1 MAELSD
7 NLLKNLNERL
17 SEMDKQ
23 LARGIQLT
31 QTIGQEFKSA
41 FSGVEIASFMTKL
54 KELDRTKGRKI
65 DILFNLVDD
74 KGRPLDAQTL
84 KDKIKHL
91 SKSISRGDE
100 SYGKLS
106 SRQAMTD
113 QLALWKEQLRM
124 VSKGS
129 VEQMDLL
136 ANAIRVVNQEQERL
150 NRAKEQQIQ
159 KEERILELE
168 IRQEER
174 ERVKNERAQQK
185 LQEKEALSQQ
195 RQQALEEKRLRQE
208 RLAQSKAALREQA
221 RVEKEAVANMKRQIE
236 IKQQLAKIDHDRQ
249 IRSKQ
254 GVGVDKSQIDAERQ
268 SYAALQRELTQLIA
282 KQKELNKI
290 SGGSATKKARS
301 TMGTFSAT
309 SNAREVERYQKA
321 LKKLEEQEKRNIK
334 RQEELEKRF
343 KQTGDTSRTLT
354 STLSRL
360 AGALGLTFGLRGVTS
375 FVKKIAETRG
385 EFEMLQ
391 VSLRSILGNKEK
403 ADEIWSKTLQ
413 MALESPYT
421 AQQLAKSTKQL
432 AAFRIETHKLYDTTK
447 MLADV
452 AAGLGVDQERLNLA
466 YGHTKAS
473 GFLRGM
479 YARQF
484 ATAGVNIYGELAEYY
499 SKAEKKLISF
509 SEVYERI
516 SKKQVKFE
524 DVEAVFKKLTSEGGA
539 FYNMQLNMT
548 NTLQGQINKLKDAYA
563 QLLNKIGKQNE
574 GALKGGVN
582 ILLEMVRNWRA
593 VLNVI
598 EIVGGSAMMAV
609 LMRFVSGLR
618 MTGAAAALA
627 SREVVGLAAAGAR
640 TRVMFEGL
648 GKTLKSHPILLIA
661 SAIAA
666 LGLTFFNMNKKFR
679 EMNSVLD
686 EQSVIFLQSSLRM
699 KKYNA
704 DIEENNQKIETL
716 GKKQNKT
723 KEETEELSKAQSDN
737 IGMVAE
743 LRKNYPEL
751 ADQLTITAN
760 GYISNYDALAKYN
773 KELEANV
780 TLLQLAKSDSMWK
793 ESLEKNA
800 GELLSDLSRMQ
811 NEISQQKAVALL
823 NIANL
828 PEEEGAK
835 HNRQVRDV
843 LEEIANL
850 DETDLNSIKKYNA
863 LVAKLYYTIEK
874 LSDKVNSKEFNLGK
888 NFVNLKY
895 VNASLGAFFDA
906 VPDFIKPN
914 VDFSKGSKPEFITTA
929 MEDVEK
935 DLKRINP
942 TIRSEMQKGLLG
954 IKEYAEEIEKTDGGW
969 TKWLENNIK
978 RVNEDI
984 VSGKYDPWK
993 VVRTFLEKAGS
1004 ALTPQ
1009 MRQFYN
1015 QQLVK
1020 LQKFAPE
1027 GILAKLFNVFLT
1039 GGKNTT
1045 AGGIEDPNGNGAKAK
1060 DSISRLISLLKE
1072 MNSEYDKLSKSAYGY
1087 VAAND
1092 KVRESYREAFKEIF
1106 KAKYGT
1112 KGRYEL
1118 DKAFTMINWD
1128 EVDTTNKQG
1137 VANAM
1142 KKLRDYMDA
1151 NDIWK
1156 HYSKETRAEIEKFI
1170 SGMEVGAEIQVH
1182 ARIRDDFKREM
1193 EQMFSNYDLTLEL
1206 QGLKIN
1212 PQQAKDLFPDFE
1224 ETTIGQ
1230 LQDKLEEFY
1239 QKWNTK
1245 GEDGKSLFSEEDLEA
1260 YRQMSDKIASD
1271 VLKMQK
1277 EKAKEYSKYFERELS
1292 DRAKLEMK
1300 YAQDLAFVRANISD
1314 ETQRSNIE
1322 ANLGKKYAEDLH
1334 ELEWKSFKESDFYV
1348 EMMDDISSLP
1358 ATYTKLMMAKLNEIL
1373 ANPQTL
1379 SPRALKEAIKAREKI
1394 MQAQIDLQPI
1404 SVMKESRERI
1414 REGAKAVGGKT
1425 WWGTRKNLDKEISA
1439 NQELIN
1445 QRNKEIQQLQTIQ
1458 AKVKSYEL
1466 AEEAVGVAQS
1476 KLSSETV
1483 KKIETEGSEID
1494 ALNAMRDEQAKN
1506 LERINELRKKQLSG
1520 TEALST
1526 TERDELQG
1534 LEATTAAL
1542 NTQIPI
1548 LDEYI
1553 KKQDEATTVRQGLKG
1568 TTAETWIKQG
1578 KTSADVGQAINTTQ
1592 ENANQLEQTNAKLK
1606 DSRKAFD
1613 DYVKGLGSIN
1623 QAMGHTIGKFKD
1635 LGNAWYDTY
1644 EALGGETDVLTDA
1657 WKEFGNTMVDTI
1669 TRALEMIPTLVAGFV
1684 SAGTSI
1690 NAALGIIGLIAEA
1703 IQLVITLVG
1712 ALAKVHDAGYEK
1724 EIQAQQKAIDNLS
1737 RAYDRLEKQIDK
1749 TLHVSSY
1756 MRTFDDSL
1764 DNIQQ
1769 QIQATEQQLQAERSK
1784 KNSDEDKIQEYE
1796 NNIEDLYDKEREL
1809 RQKMIEDMG
1818 GIGEDN
1824 YRSWAEGFVS
1834 AWKDAFLE
1842 TGDGLDA
1849 LQEHFDEFLQDWFV
1863 KQATMRIA
1871 GKALERVMGDIDNVV
1886 SDDGYVNWDELQ
1898 RIRQQMAL
1906 VLPELNERLSEF
1918 AGMWDLGGEGALSG
1932 LAAGIQGITEEQANI
1947 LEAYWNSVRM
1957 YTASIDT
1964 NVAALATAFGV
1975 GTGVNTNPMLQQL
1988 TLTAQHT
1995 NDILLLLESVRT
2007 NNGSGNGIRVI
2018 SV

>member
-360 AGALGLTFGLRGVTS
+360 AGALGLTFGLRGITS

-627 SREVVGLAAAGAR
+627 SREVTGLAAAGAR
-640 TRVMFEGL
+640 TRVMFDGL

-828 PEEEGAK
+828 PEEEGARQ
-835 HNRQVRDV
+835 NRQVRDI

-850 DETDLNSIKKYNA
+850 DETDLNSIKKYND
-863 LVAKLYYTIEK
+863 LVTKLYVTISN
-874 LSDKVNSKEFNLGK
+874 LSDKVGSKEFNLGK
-888 NFVNLKY
+888 NFEDLKY
-895 VNASLGAFFDA
+895 VNQSIGAFFDA
-906 VPDFIKPN
+906 FPDFLKPN
-914 VDFSKGSKPEFITTA
+914 IDYSKSSKPAFITTA

-935 DLKRINP
+935 GLKRMYP
-942 TIRSEMQKGLLG
+942 TIQTELQKGLLG

-993 VVRTFLEKAGS
+993 VVRTFLEKAGA

-1039 GGKNTT
+1039 GGKDTT

-1072 MNSEYDKLSKSAYGY
+1072 MNSEYDKL
-1087 VAAND
+1087 
-1092 KVRESYREAFKEIF
+1092 RRF
-1106 KAKYGT
+1106 
-1112 KGRYEL
+1112 L
-1118 DKAFTMINWD
+1118 
-1128 EVDTTNKQG
+1128 
-1137 VANAM
+1137 
-1142 KKLRDYMDA
+1142 
-1151 NDIWK
+1151 
-1156 HYSKETRAEIEKFI
+1156 
-1170 SGMEVGAEIQVH
+1170 
-1182 ARIRDDFKREM
+1182 KR
-1193 EQMFSNYDLTLEL
+1193 N
-1206 QGLKIN
+1206 
-1212 PQQAKDLFPDFE
+1212 
-1224 ETTIGQ
+1224 
-1230 LQDKLEEFY
+1230 
-1239 QKWNTK
+1239 
-1245 GEDGKSLFSEEDLEA
+1245 
-1260 YRQMSDKIASD
+1260 
-1271 VLKMQK
+1271 
-1277 EKAKEYSKYFERELS
+1277 
-1292 DRAKLEMK
+1292 
-1300 YAQDLAFVRANISD
+1300 
-1314 ETQRSNIE
+1314 
-1322 ANLGKKYAEDLH
+1322 
-1334 ELEWKSFKESDFYV
+1334 
-1348 EMMDDISSLP
+1348 
-1358 ATYTKLMMAKLNEIL
+1358 
-1373 ANPQTL
+1373 
-1379 SPRALKEAIKAREKI
+1379 
-1394 MQAQIDLQPI
+1394 
-1404 SVMKESRERI
+1404 
-1414 REGAKAVGGKT
+1414 
-1425 WWGTRKNLDKEISA
+1425 
-1439 NQELIN
+1439 
-1445 QRNKEIQQLQTIQ
+1445 
-1458 AKVKSYEL
+1458 
-1466 AEEAVGVAQS
+1466 
-1476 KLSSETV
+1476 
-1483 KKIETEGSEID
+1483 
-1494 ALNAMRDEQAKN
+1494 
-1506 LERINELRKKQLSG
+1506 
-1520 TEALST
+1520 
-1526 TERDELQG
+1526 
-1534 LEATTAAL
+1534 
-1542 NTQIPI
+1542 
-1548 LDEYI
+1548 
-1553 KKQDEATTVRQGLKG
+1553 
-1568 TTAETWIKQG
+1568 
-1578 KTSADVGQAINTTQ
+1578 
-1592 ENANQLEQTNAKLK
+1592 
-1606 DSRKAFD
+1606 
-1613 DYVKGLGSIN
+1613 
-1623 QAMGHTIGKFKD
+1623 
-1635 LGNAWYDTY
+1635 
-1644 EALGGETDVLTDA
+1644 
-1657 WKEFGNTMVDTI
+1657 
-1669 TRALEMIPTLVAGFV
+1669 
-1684 SAGTSI
+1684 
-1690 NAALGIIGLIAEA
+1690 
-1703 IQLVITLVG
+1703 
-1712 ALAKVHDAGYEK
+1712 
-1724 EIQAQQKAIDNLS
+1724 
-1737 RAYDRLEKQIDK
+1737 
-1749 TLHVSSY
+1749 
-1756 MRTFDDSL
+1756 
-1764 DNIQQ
+1764 
-1769 QIQATEQQLQAERSK
+1769 
-1784 KNSDEDKIQEYE
+1784 
-1796 NNIEDLYDKEREL
+1796 
-1809 RQKMIEDMG
+1809 
-1818 GIGEDN
+1818 
-1824 YRSWAEGFVS
+1824 
-1834 AWKDAFLE
+1834 
-1842 TGDGLDA
+1842 
-1849 LQEHFDEFLQDWFV
+1849 
-1863 KQATMRIA
+1863 
-1871 GKALERVMGDIDNVV
+1871 
-1886 SDDGYVNWDELQ
+1886 
-1898 RIRQQMAL
+1898 
-1906 VLPELNERLSEF
+1906 
-1918 AGMWDLGGEGALSG
+1918 
-1932 LAAGIQGITEEQANI
+1932 
-1947 LEAYWNSVRM
+1947 
-1957 YTASIDT
+1957 
-1964 NVAALATAFGV
+1964 
-1975 GTGVNTNPMLQQL
+1975 
-1988 TLTAQHT
+1988 TAQ
-1995 NDILLLLESVRT
+1995 
-2007 NNGSGNGIRVI
+2007 RVDMN
-2018 SV
+2018 